1 MSVCVCVVTVSIAR
15 QHFENSSPRALRD
28 GPYRFLCIPM
38 TDQNELLLHFLLD
51 AEFVCI
57 QKHKMHAR
65 RWSVARCPSPC
76 MHSGTSEAIARGSV
90 CSECWP
96 SCHSYDRAPGLTILR
111 STIGSCQTNVEW
123 CWAEPWRDRP
133 DRRFQSLG
141 KGATHDLRA
150 RLWPINA

>member
-38 TDQNELLLHFLLD
+38 TDQND
-51 AEFVCI
+51 APTFFAWRRVCLCI

-65 RWSVARCPSPC
+65 RWSAARCPSPC

-96 SCHSYDRAPGLTILR
+96 SCINVVFCACMNNGRFKRCAASLHCNTIVHGCR
-111 STIGSCQTNVEW
+111 SVETTNI
-123 CWAEPWRDRP
+123 
-133 DRRFQSLG
+133 
-141 KGATHDLRA
+141 
-150 RLWPINA
+150 RLCRKRTYCN